1 MIWRLL
7 ERITLG
13 MVILAAPTL
22 AWSQTA
28 AQDQN
33 SQAFAQQTEQSGITG
48 SSSSTWNATPQELQM
63 VELTPLPL
71 MLPSAVEN
79 AQSANQS
86 QSDYTQTRRML
97 WVIPNFAAVSADTK
111 LPPLTARR
119 KFALA
124 TEESVDYSSFTWTA
138 ILAGQAMA
146 TRSVPELGTGIKG
159 YARYYWRIF
168 ADGVSNNFF
177 TGALVPI
184 ITHEDPRYY
193 TLGHRGF
200 FRRAGYAISRAVVTR
215 TDSGATT
222 FNWSQVV
229 GTALEAGL
237 SNVYYPPQQSGLKQ
251 TARGWG
257 EQMESQVINNIAVEF
272 WPDIRHFI
280 LRHD

>member
-1 MIWRLL
+1 
-7 ERITLG
+7 
-13 MVILAAPTL
+13 
-22 AWSQTA
+22 
-28 AQDQN
+28 
-33 SQAFAQQTEQSGITG
+33 
-48 SSSSTWNATPQELQM
+48 M

-71 MLPSAVEN
+71 MLPSAVRN
-79 AQSANQS
+79 AQSADQS
-86 QSDYTQTRRML
+86 QDSYAQTKRMF

-111 LPPLTARR
+111 LPPLTARG

-124 TEESVDYSSFTWTA
+124 TEESVDYSNFTWTA

-146 TRSVPELGTGIKG
+146 TRSVPQLGTGVKG

-177 TGALVPI
+177 TGAIVPI

-193 TLGHRGF
+193 TLGHGGF
-200 FRRAGYAISRAVVTR
+200 FRRAGYALSRAVVTR
-215 TDSGATT
+215 TDSGGAT
-222 FNWSQVV
+222 FNWSQVA

-237 SNVYYPPQQSGLKQ
+237 SNVYYPPQERGLKQ
-251 TARGWG
+251 TARDWG

-280 LRHD
+280 LRRN